1 MPKKRIYAA
10 GRMVELTGTGQMV
23 FAEDGIT
30 RGDLVE
36 YYRRVASVM
45 LPHLVDRPLVLE
57 FFPEGVEHSAI
68 WQREIPDDFPE
79 WIMRVDIRQDGQ
91 TIVQCVCDEPAS
103 LVWLADQGCV
113 SFYPWLSRIDLP
125 EQPDRMIFDLDPG
138 GDRFDLLA
146 AGARELR
153 DFLKQ
158 QFELTAY
165 AMTTGTH
172 GLHVV
177 VPLDRS
183 EYFDSVAEFTKDV
196 AQIMAVQNSELITL
210 ESEKERREGKVF
222 LGTNRN
228 TYHQTMIAPYC
239 VRALE
244 GAPVAR
250 PIFWSELDDPSF
262 NPQLYGMKNVLHWLD
277 PKSDPWSGMG
287 RHARSLREAKQSLAL
302 LMAHTR

>member
-1 MPKKRIYAA
+1 
-10 GRMVELTGTGQMV
+10 MVELTGTGLMV
-23 FAEDGIT
+23 FPEDGIT

-57 FFPEGVEHSAI
+57 FFPEGLEHSAI
-68 WQREIPDDFPE
+68 WQREVPDDFPD
-79 WIMRVDIRQDGQ
+79 WIMRADVSQDGQ
-91 TIVQCVCDEPAS
+91 MIVQCVCDEPAT
-103 LVWLADQGCV
+103 LLWLADQGCI

-125 EQPDRMIFDLDPG
+125 EQPDRMIFDLDPCD
-138 GDRFDLLA
+138 DRFDLLIIA
-146 AGARELR
+146 AQELR
-153 DFLKQ
+153 EFLKQ
-158 QFELTAY
+158 QFEFTSY

-183 EYFDSVAEFTKDV
+183 ENFDAVGEFAKDV
-196 AQIMAVQNSELITL
+196 AQIMAAQNPELITL
-210 ESEKERREGKVF
+210 ESEREQCEKKVF

-228 TYHQTMIAPYC
+228 IYNQTMIGPYC

-250 PIFWSELDDPSF
+250 PIFWSELDDSNF
-262 NPQLYGMKNVLHWLD
+262 NPKLYGMKNVSLWLD
-277 PKSDPWSGMG
+277 PKSDPWSGMT
-287 RHARSLREAKQSLAL
+287 RHARSLREAKQILASL
-302 LMAHTR
+302 MTHTR